1 MEEVATPEAFI
12 KNPDLVYR
20 FYNARRRQLLTCQ
33 PNAAH
38 RALCELEVLT
48 KGAFSLITQNV
59 DDLHERGGSQ
69 NLLHMH
75 GELLKARCL
84 SCKKVFYWEIDL
96 DASSKCETCGG
107 QMRPH
112 IVWFNEI
119 PFYLN
124 KINKIISECNLFIA
138 IGTSGLVYPAAGFS
152 KYAMNNGA
160 FTLEINLEETGNFF
174 NTCLKGPATLKVK
187 ELVDELKNYNHFWK

>member
-1 MEEVATPEAFI
+1 M
-12 KNPDLVYR
+12 
-20 FYNARRRQLLTCQ
+20 
-33 PNAAH
+33 
-38 RALCELEVLT
+38 
-48 KGAFSLITQNV
+48 
-59 DDLHERGGSQ
+59 
-69 NLLHMH
+69 
-75 GELLKARCL
+75 
-84 SCKKVFYWEIDL
+84 
-96 DASSKCETCGG
+96 
-107 QMRPH
+107 
-112 IVWFNEI
+112 
-119 PFYLN
+119 N